1 MYKLKFHEGET
12 KKKIISR
19 SVEHQQE
26 NIKDNR
32 SSSATTKH
40 TMEWYARFDLLHP
53 KTISI
58 RNRYNDRKTRELLK
72 IDMAVIKYRQDKALN
87 RDHGNF
93 VKTNA

>member
-1 MYKLKFHEGET
+1 MYKLKFYDGET

-19 SVEHQQE
+19 SIEHQQE

-40 TMEWYARFDLLHP
+40 TRECYARFDLLHP

-58 RNRYNDRKTRELLK
+58 KNRYNDRKTRELLE
-72 IDMAVIKYRQDKALN
+72 IDMVVMKYRQDKALN